1 MTYKDYMNRFIY
13 FLFILFLISSCGGVS
28 TKNSL
33 SISKSEP
40 IVTFVFDDGNETD
53 YTVAKNIFSA
63 QREAACSAVT
73 TNWINNKDYL
83 TGPQIIELQNAGWEI
98 LSHTESHPNLRGLS
112 ESQVEAEL
120 SKSKTTLEGLG
131 LTVKNLVYP
140 YNKTNASVKKIAEKY
155 YRSAREGGSML
166 NPYILDRYELKSYS
180 IKHNLGKMERYIDN
194 AHSDG
199 AWVIFYHHQIDAKI
213 KISDKKN
220 NFISGENLSFQPSG
234 AKGKYSS
241 GGIVFPGTA
250 IYFIPLS
257 GIPEVNDTITGQT
270 SRATCKLDRI
280 IYNEKEDINDMIEYI
295 HTKYPDMKIV
305 TIDKGLDLMEIP

>member
-1 MTYKDYMNRFIY
+1 MNRFIY
-13 FLFILFLISSCGGVS
+13 FIFILFLISSCGGVS
-28 TKNSL
+28 TKKTS

-63 QREAACSAVT
+63 QREVACSAVT

-112 ESQVEAEL
+112 ESQIEAEL
-120 SKSKTTLEGLG
+120 SKSKTALEGLG

-140 YNKTNASVKKIAEKY
+140 YNKTNAAVKKIAERY
-155 YRSAREGGSML
+155 YRSAREGGSMS
-166 NPYILDRYELKSYS
+166 NPHILDRSELKSYS
-180 IKHNLGKMERYIDN
+180 IKHNLDKMERYIDN
-194 AHSDG
+194 AHSEG

-213 KISDKKN
+213 KTSDKSGA
-220 NFISGENLSFQPSG
+220 FIPEERLSFMLSG
-234 AKGKYSS
+234 ATGKYIKDNGSV
-241 GGIVFPGTA
+241 IQL
-250 IYFIPLS
+250 IPLS
-257 GIPEVNDTITGQT
+257 GSPRIGDIVTGQ
-270 SRATCKLDRI
+270 SSGATCKLDRI

-305 TIDKGLDLMEIP
+305 TIDKGLDLMGIP